1 MCPPNVHFRNV
12 SPPNVHLGM
21 CILGMCATY
30 NVHFMNV
37 SISCEKQEKY
47 KKQNLEQG
55 RSYIKMCPKYNSY
68 L

>member
-1 MCPPNVHFRNV
+1 
-12 SPPNVHLGM
+12 
-21 CILGMCATY
+21 MCATY

-55 RSYIKMCPKYNSY
+55 RSYIKMCPNYNSY
-68 L
+68 LDAWDAFNPKVDSA